1 MLVRLVWWEASCTR
15 WLRGRAGER
24 RRERD
29 PTLRFASKL
38 TFFVSFQW
46 IFNFH
51 VFSGFHSED
60 LHVVDSWCDLWG
72 LGLVNQISLVLET
85 SRQQVS
91 TNWSWSLRL
100 KDSFSGVL
108 VSGQGQRSRQPLSF
122 PPLPT
127 RYCRLEK
134 VKTWAHDSMQVAPG
148 DDGGMQ
154 RGTLTSRAE
163 ARVVLGCAD
172 PNRIILWT
180 QSTSQTQINIL
191 QLLFKPK

>member
-1 MLVRLVWWEASCTR
+1 MLWEASCTR
-15 WLRGRAGER
+15 WSRGRAGER

-38 TFFVSFQW
+38 THVFLLCR
-46 IFNFH
+46 FNGSLISCM
-51 VFSGFHSED
+51 FSGFHSED

-154 RGTLTSRAE
+154 RGTLNSRAE

-172 PNRIILWT
+172 PNRIILWN
-180 QSTSQTQINIL
+180 QSTSQTQIDMTQSQML
-191 QLLFKPK
+191 